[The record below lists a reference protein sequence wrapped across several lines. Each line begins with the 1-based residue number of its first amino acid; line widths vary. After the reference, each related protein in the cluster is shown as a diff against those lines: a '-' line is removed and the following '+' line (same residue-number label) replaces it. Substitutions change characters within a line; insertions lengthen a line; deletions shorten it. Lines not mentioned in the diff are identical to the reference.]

1 MHTKMSL
8 NVRHRVVS
16 PAGIAERTCIY
27 PNQAQ
32 TLARERVT
40 RQPPT
45 LDCGSTSRGVQFAFE
60 GCQPVGH
67 FVGAGKRR
75 HSSTRILSVS
85 NAFEPIRPDPHPLN
99 YLNLHTKGVF
109 LKQVAETIPVD
120 QVDRNG
126 AVTDSLFR
134 RLARESALATMTP
147 T

>member
-45 LDCGSTSRGVQFAFE
+45 LDCGSTSR
-60 GCQPVGH
+60 VGED
-67 FVGAGKRR
+67 VPLTAV
-75 HSSTRILSVS
+75 STCERVSVIDS
-85 NAFEPIRPDPHPLN
+85 PSVR
-99 YLNLHTKGVF
+99 
-109 LKQVAETIPVD
+109 
-120 QVDRNG
+120 
-126 AVTDSLFR
+126 AVYC
-134 RLARESALATMTP
+134 MHG
-147 T
+147 

>member
-45 LDCGSTSRGVQFAFE
+45 LDCGSTEILGEPADAALALRYASPSRSSPPDHPLRPVRAPEFLCRSSVVIAEQAT
-60 GCQPVGH
+60 QSLTTSHLPVGTADVC
-67 FVGAGKRR
+67 FRFDQRVPQLLMVA
-75 HSSTRILSVS
+75 LSIMLRS
-85 NAFEPIRPDPHPLN
+85 P
-99 YLNLHTKGVF
+99 
-109 LKQVAETIPVD
+109 
-120 QVDRNG
+120 
-126 AVTDSLFR
+126 
-134 RLARESALATMTP
+134 
-147 T
+147 

>member
-1 MHTKMSL
+1 MGRQKVPGAHERIHAPTPIREGESFDYAL
-8 NVRHRVVS
+8 PPWTLSELRVC
-16 PAGIAERTCIY
+16 R
-27 PNQAQ
+27 
-32 TLARERVT
+32 
-40 RQPPT
+40 
-45 LDCGSTSRGVQFAFE
+45 
-60 GCQPVGH
+60 
-67 FVGAGKRR
+67 
-75 HSSTRILSVS
+75 
-85 NAFEPIRPDPHPLN
+85 PIRPDPHPLN